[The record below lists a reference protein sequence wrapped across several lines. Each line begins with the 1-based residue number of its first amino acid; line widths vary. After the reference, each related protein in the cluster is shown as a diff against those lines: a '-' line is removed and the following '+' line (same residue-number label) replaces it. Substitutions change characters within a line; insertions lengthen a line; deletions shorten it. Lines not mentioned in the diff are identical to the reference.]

1 MMQSNSFAPHDL
13 FPVAAMR
20 CLAVVEVLGRSKS
33 ATSALTIQKAAIFDL
48 ALKNPSIAK
57 RIISDLAPEKFSGL
71 ALPHVLYP
79 GETDIGAG
87 TDTREIV
94 KIAAIL
100 RKAGVIRIESLA
112 GNLILKP
119 KAAEVYLD
127 IAEFPKN
134 WQITLKALKGLT
146 SKSSA
151 TLQRSIFRESNRYDE
166 QHVFIARAP
175 DPKGRDQEL

>member
-1 MMQSNSFAPHDL
+1 MIQSNRFAPHDL

-33 ATSALTIQKAAIFDL
+33 TTSALTIQKAAVFDL
-48 ALKNPSIAK
+48 ALKNPSIAR
-57 RIISDLAPEKFSGL
+57 RIISELAPEKLSGL
-71 ALPHVLYP
+71 GLPHVLYP

-87 TDTREIV
+87 TDTREIA

-100 RKAGVIRIESLA
+100 RKAGIIKIESLA

-119 KAAEVYLD
+119 RAAEMSVD
-127 IAEFPKN
+127 IAALPKT

-166 QHVFIARAP
+166 QHVFITGTP
-175 DPKGRDQEL
+175 SPKGRDQEL

>member
-1 MMQSNSFAPHDL
+1 MIQSNRFAPHDL

-48 ALKNPSIAK
+48 ALKNPSIAR
-57 RIISDLAPEKFSGL
+57 RIVSELAPEKFSGL
-71 ALPHVLYP
+71 ELPHVLYP

-87 TDTREIV
+87 ADTREIV

-100 RKAGVIRIESLA
+100 RKADIIRMESLA

-119 KAAEVYLD
+119 KAAEMSVD
-127 IAEFPKN
+127 IATLPST

-166 QHVFIARAP
+166 QHVFIAGTLG
-175 DPKGRDQEL
+175 PKGRDQEL